1 MGINLFTGSEALIKR
16 PDISETQ
23 DHLLNLSLVLIEI
36 MLYLLN
42 IISGFVLLGSVLFEA
57 GIQSELS
64 DKYDQFSVQWLSDQP
79 LQASQLDDKSFKNAD
94 LTVFSLELDDN
105 YLFINSNSTQSDT
118 RFHIR
123 NNGAG
128 NHGYPI
134 CYYLLL
140 SEIDL
145 PPPLLV

>member
-1 MGINLFTGSEALIKR
+1 MGINVSNISEASIKH

-23 DHLLNLSLVLIEI
+23 DHLLNLYPVLLEI

-42 IISGFVLLGSVLFEA
+42 IISGFVLLGSVLLET
-57 GIQSELS
+57 GIQTELS
-64 DKYDQFSVQWLSDQP
+64 DKYDQFSIQWLSDQP
-79 LQASQLDDKSFKNAD
+79 LQASQLDDKSFKNIN
-94 LTVFSLELDDN
+94 LTVFSLELDDS
-105 YLFINSNSTQSDT
+105 YLFINSNSTLSDT

-123 NNGAG
+123 NSSAG
-128 NHGYPI
+128 NHSYSI
-134 CYYLLL
+134 SYYLLL